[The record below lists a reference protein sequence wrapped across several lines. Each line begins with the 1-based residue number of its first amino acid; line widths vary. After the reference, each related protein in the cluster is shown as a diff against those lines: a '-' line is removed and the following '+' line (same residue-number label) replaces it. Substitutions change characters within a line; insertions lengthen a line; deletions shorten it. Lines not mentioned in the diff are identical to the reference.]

1 MKIGSDIISYI
12 VFSGREE
19 NWLRPILRKWYMMH
33 NVVDGKNRRTKFNGT
48 KKNVDGMKK
57 ICRMKKMMMKI
68 QGKPKHKFVRN
79 RKLKM

>member
-1 MKIGSDIISYI
+1 MKIGSDISYI
-12 VFSGREE
+12 VSSGSEE
-19 NWLRPILRKWYMMH
+19 NWLRPILQKWYLLH
-33 NVVDGKNRRTKFNGT
+33 SVVDGKSRRTKTNRM

-68 QGKPKHKFVRN
+68 QGKPKHKLVRN